1 MKTQQKQ
8 QINKLPEVNFVE
20 KKYDI
25 KFREGYVP
33 FAEKIAD
40 AKEALSKMK
49 YPEGFGS
56 K

>member
-1 MKTQQKQ
+1 MKKQ
-8 QINKLPEVNFVE
+8 QQTNNLPQITFVE
-20 KKYDI
+20 SKFEI

-49 YPEGFGS
+49 FPEGFFS